1 MKYLEDRKDLE
12 IETRLSRLGRA
23 PAEHSGMVNMPVC
36 RGPTIVSE
44 EEYEAR
50 KQSDPTGNYGRFGS
64 PLSRARELA
73 VCELEGGYR
82 SLLCPSELS
91 ACTHSLLGAL
101 SAGDHVLISDG
112 VYTPVRT
119 FADEVLSRL
128 QATVQYFSP
137 TQPSELS
144 AKITQNTRAIYLESP
159 SSLTFEEAVV

>member
-36 RGPTIVSE
+36 RGSTIVSD
-44 EEYEAR
+44 EAR

-73 VCELEGGYR
+73 VCVLKGGYR
-82 SLLCPSELS
+82 SLLLPSGLS

-101 SAGDHVLISDG
+101 SAGDHVLIR

-119 FADEVLSRL
+119 SADEVLSSL
-128 QATVQYFSP
+128 QATVQYVSP
-137 TQPSELS
+137 TQPAELS

-159 SSLTFEEAVV
+159 SSLTFEEAVA